1 MRRIALL
8 LILLVAGCGGK
19 GEDPATLV
27 ERLRIL
33 AVRAEPPQATLDEI
47 VDLNALIVDPAGA
60 GRPLSITWAVCLFD
74 IPSSASDMFCS
85 GPGSYPI
92 EGDSVSVSLSLP
104 NLADW
109 VAQHGID
116 LDKAVGDPRLGD
128 IYLLIGTEV
137 SAGNETV
144 SAMKRLKLQ
153 LKTGEPVNHNP
164 QITDLEMDGTSL
176 GAQPVSLNTGAKHK
190 FRPVVSEDSREWF
203 IPDKDTD
210 EKLED
215 NIFSWFATG
224 GDLFDSRTI
233 LDTDNAGNDLVLN
246 DWTAPDEP
254 GLHSLWLVVRDGR
267 YGTDWIEILFEV
279 TTP

>member
-1 MRRIALL
+1 MRRMALL
-8 LILLVAGCGGK
+8 LILLVAGCGK

-33 AVRAEPPQATLDEI
+33 AVRADPPEATLDEI
-47 VDLNALIVDPAGA
+47 VGFEALIADPSGA
-60 GRPLSITWAVCLFD
+60 SRPISVTWAVCLLD
-74 IPSSASDMFCS
+74 VPSSASDTFCS

-92 EGDSVSVSLSLP
+92 QGTGASVSLSLP
-104 NLADW
+104 DLADW
-109 VAQHGID
+109 IAQRGID
-116 LDKAVGDPRLGD
+116 LNKLIGDPRLGD
-128 IYLLIGTEV
+128 IYLLIGIEV
-137 SAGNETV
+137 SAGDETV
-144 SAMKRLKLQ
+144 QAMKRLKLQ

-164 QITDLEMDGTSL
+164 QITDLEMDGASL
-176 GAQPVSLNTGAKHK
+176 GAQPVSLNAGAKHK

-224 GDLFDSRTI
+224 GDLSDSRTI
-233 LDTDNAGNDLVLN
+233 LDTDNAGNDLVIN
-246 DWTAPDEP
+246 DWTAPNEP

-279 TTP
+279 TAP